1 MVTKKNLVAKKRI
14 IVLRLSILS
23 IITLIILDNN
33 FSAYNLDI
41 DLNTSILF
49 SCIGFALVVLGG
61 FGRIWSSLYLEGF
74 KTKKLIKDGPYS
86 MVRNPLYFFSL
97 TILLGICFAIK
108 SIPISIALLSV
119 FILFHVPTIINEEKV
134 LLSTH
139 DESYKAYYES
149 TPRLLPNI
157 FKYKKTKSEDRI
169 EVQIKG
175 INNVLWEI
183 MGYLFL
189 YVIIDFFYFASL

>member
-1 MVTKKNLVAKKRI
+1 MVTKKNLIAKKRI

-134 LLSTH
+134 LLSAH

-169 EVQIKG
+169 EVKIKG

>member
-169 EVQIKG
+169 EVKIKG

>member
-1 MVTKKNLVAKKRI
+1 MVTKKNLMAKKRI
-14 IVLRLSILS
+14 AVLRLSILS
-23 IITLIILDNN
+23 IITFIILDNN

-139 DESYKAYYES
+139 DDSYKAYYES

-169 EVQIKG
+169 EVKIKG